1 MTQSA
6 LQSRLKEEFEAS
18 KSILLES
25 TSTLS
30 LRDVRKILADR
41 LHAPQE
47 EVDAEKKF
55 IRQMVDEALSE
66 PGKCAEKV
74 RALTVL
80 LAPCW

>member
-1 MTQSA
+1 
-6 LQSRLKEEFEAS
+6 
-18 KSILLES
+18 
-25 TSTLS
+25 
-30 LRDVRKILADR
+30 VRKILADR